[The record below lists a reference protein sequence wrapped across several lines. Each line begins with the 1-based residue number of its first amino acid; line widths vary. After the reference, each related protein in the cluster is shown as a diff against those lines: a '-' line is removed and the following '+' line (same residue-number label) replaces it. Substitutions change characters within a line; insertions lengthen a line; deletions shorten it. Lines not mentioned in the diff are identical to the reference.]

1 MLEIVACGRPST
13 VALAALNAVAIV
25 YGATGRPKAPTTRAG
40 LPHSAGT
47 RFSSS
52 AITYGIGMGV
62 FDISVFNGSDGSW
75 IVGLMT
81 PRMKS
86 TSTTRSAAIAA
97 TRKPANAPRSTTGF
111 IPSAIAR

>member
-62 FDISVFNGSDGSW
+62 FDISDGSW